1 MRVTRLEVVFLS
13 FFKNHIKYHFFKRIF
28 LGPIY
33 IPISKPGHNILG
45 HQNMRYRLASGTRG
59 ESYEDTNP
67 SLNQST
73 CLP

>member
-45 HQNMRYRLASGTRG
+45 HQNMRYRLAS
-59 ESYEDTNP
+59 
-67 SLNQST
+67 L
-73 CLP
+73 LPPPLINCMGHPEALPLL